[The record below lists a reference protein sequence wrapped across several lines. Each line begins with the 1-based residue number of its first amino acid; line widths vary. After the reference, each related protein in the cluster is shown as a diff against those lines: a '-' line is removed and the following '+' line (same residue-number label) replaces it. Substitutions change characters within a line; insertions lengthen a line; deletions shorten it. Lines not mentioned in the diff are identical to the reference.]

1 MFCILNL
8 LPGMTQC
15 TRFGLLVTLPTQ
27 KQTNEEEQMLETPC
41 Q

>member
-8 LPGMTQC
+8 LPGMTQY
-15 TRFGLLVTLPTQ
+15 THFGLLVTLPTQ
-27 KQTNEEEQMLETPC
+27 KQTNKEEQMLEIPC